1 VYARNCPHQAS
12 GSVYVIENGPNLKI
26 GPKGVVQARLQFG
39 VEKIGLGLD
48 VLGQVFLGGTG
59 IMRTR

>member
-1 VYARNCPHQAS
+1 
-12 GSVYVIENGPNLKI
+12 VIENGPNLKI

>member
-1 VYARNCPHQAS
+1 MGRVHKEHVTSSCM
-12 GSVYVIENGPNLKI
+12 
-26 GPKGVVQARLQFG
+26 GVVQERLQFG

-59 IMRTR
+59 ITRTR